1 MGGQYGLE
9 NCLVFVW
16 PVESYVRRRPHQSI
30 HLLLWGL
37 PEADKLRVWRW
48 RIFSAGS
55 GHVDRGEQK
64 TFMRTSDA
72 GRWLRSRFCPECGS
86 TVYWEAEFRPGIIG
100 VAIGALA
107 DAEDLQPV
115 AVVWTKQKH
124 AWAPIPT
131 DIPAYETQ
139 P

>member
-1 MGGQYGLE
+1 MVSRIASCSCGQLKVTCEGDPVRVSICCCGACQKRTSSVYG
-9 NCLVFVW
+9 VGAYFPQAQVT
-16 PVESYVRRRPHQSI
+16 SI
-30 HLLLWGL
+30 
-37 PEADKLRVWRW
+37 
-48 RIFSAGS
+48 AGQ
-55 GHVDRGEQK
+55 QK

>member
-1 MGGQYGLE
+1 MVLRIASCSCGQLKVTCEGDPVRVSICCCGACQKRTGSVYG
-9 NCLVFVW
+9 VGAYFPQAQVT
-16 PVESYVRRRPHQSI
+16 SI
-30 HLLLWGL
+30 
-37 PEADKLRVWRW
+37 
-48 RIFSAGS
+48 AG
-55 GHVDRGEQK
+55 REK

-115 AVVWTKQKH
+115 AVIWTKRKH

-131 DIPAYETQ
+131 DIPAHETQ